1 MKSENKTS
9 KNMLYQKISGLL
21 LVVGSIQFMLF
32 VTVAETLYPG
42 YNTGI
47 NTLSDLADLP
57 IYEPSATIF
66 NITVFLLGL
75 CLAVAAYLIYRQF
88 GNKIFPAL
96 LAVSGIGIMG
106 VGIFPGHTGGTHV
119 LFAMTSFVFGSLAV
133 ITSFT
138 LLRNSWLKYIIPVLG
153 AIGFVDILLV
163 ILLQEASPFMVLGEG
178 GAERLIAYPVIL
190 GLIALGGYLMGSVPT
205 KESLQ

>member
-1 MKSENKTS
+1 MVFKIKFKNEMKSNV
-9 KNMLYQKISGLL
+9 LYQKIAGLL
-21 LVVGSIQFMLF
+21 LIIGSIQFMLF
-32 VTVAETLYPG
+32 VTIAETLYPG

-75 CLAVAAYLIYRQF
+75 CLAVVSYLIYKLF
-88 GNKIFPAL
+88 KAKIFPAL
-96 LAVSGIGIMG
+96 LVISGIGIMG

-119 LFAMTSFVFGSLAV
+119 LFAMTSFIFGSLAV

-138 LLRNSWLKYIIPVLG
+138 ILRDSLLKYIIPVLG
-153 AIGFVDILLV
+153 AIGFIDLLLV
-163 ILLQEASPFMVLGEG
+163 IIFRKQVRLWLWVK
-178 GAERLIAYPVIL
+178 AELK
-190 GLIALGGYLMGSVPT
+190 G
-205 KESLQ
+205 

>member
-1 MKSENKTS
+1 MKSVNKTT
-9 KNMLYQKISGLL
+9 KNTLYQKIAGSLL
-21 LVVGSIQFMLF
+21 IIGSIQFLLL
-32 VTVAETLYPG
+32 VTIAETQYPG

-75 CLAVAAYLIYRQF
+75 CLAVASYLIYKKF
-88 GNKIFPAL
+88 KAKIFPAL
-96 LAVSGIGIMG
+96 LAISGIGIMG

-119 LFAMTSFVFGSLAV
+119 LFAMTSFIFGSLAV

-138 LLRNSWLKYIIPVLG
+138 ILRDSWLKYIIPALG
-153 AIGFVDILLV
+153 AIGFIDILSIIV
-163 ILLQEASPFMVLGEG
+163 LQGASPFMALGEG
-178 GAERLIAYPVIL
+178 GAERLIAYPIIF
-190 GLIALGGYLMGSVPT
+190 GLIALGGYIMGSTQSV
-205 KESLQ
+205 ESLE